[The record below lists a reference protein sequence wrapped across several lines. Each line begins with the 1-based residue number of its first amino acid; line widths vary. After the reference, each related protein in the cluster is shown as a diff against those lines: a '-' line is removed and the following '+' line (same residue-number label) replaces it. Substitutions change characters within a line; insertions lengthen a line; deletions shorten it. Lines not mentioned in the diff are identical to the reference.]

1 MQELVSDNLSDHNTR
16 YLVIFVSQ
24 HVFQLIVDMFGRL
37 FLIKTVHLEVG
48 WDNDR
53 VSFPDCTDFLEN
65 ASQENV
71 IKSIFLTTTP
81 LSTYLLFLCLPNVN
95 KDDAVSMQKRG
106 PLQI

>member
-1 MQELVSDNLSDHNTR
+1 M
-16 YLVIFVSQ
+16 
-24 HVFQLIVDMFGRL
+24 FQLIVNMFGRL

-48 WDNDR
+48 WDGDR

-65 ASQENV
+65 ASQENA

-81 LSTYLLFLCLPNVN
+81 LLYLLSLYPLPNVN